1 MTTFQIKRADG
12 SEYDVDA
19 DSREE
24 ASRKLYARL
33 QDEINTKGRAEMESA
48 PMWQRPFRMME
59 DMARVGTD
67 AASFGLADKLAGGE
81 HPALTAAARDR
92 MGWAAL
98 PLEAGAGVATPTGVP
113 GLVAKVGGGPIVRGI
128 TRAFGGAAEGG
139 VAGGIQAATGDQGPV
154 SEGVGQGMLA
164 GVLGQAGAAAVAKP
178 TNMLAK
184 WWQGVSD
191 TLPPPS
197 MKNLPG
203 KGMSPAKRVEDAA
216 YKGQEEGGSQK
227 DIRDAFEKMR
237 VTKSFKPD
245 ALEGIGAITKGDP
258 GTNISGKLGS
268 MVAGMNTA
276 GQIGAGMTT
285 QDWKAMV
292 AMMATVPAIS
302 GALKYASKQ
311 GTTESVENLRR
322 LMLKSP
328 KFQGPISPEI
338 QDKLR
343 RGGTRGLLDILTET
357 ED

>member
-1 MTTFQIKRADG
+1 MATFQIKRADG

-19 DSREE
+19 SSREE
-24 ASRKLYARL
+24 ASRKLYTRL
-33 QDEINTKGRAEMESA
+33 QDEANAKGRTEMESA
-48 PMWQRPFRMME
+48 PMWQKPFRMAD
-59 DMARVGTD
+59 DMARVGVD
-67 AASFGLADKLAGGE
+67 ALTLGAADKLAGGE

-92 MGWAAL
+92 MGWAAMI
-98 PLEAGAGVATPTGVP
+98 PEAAAGAITPTGVP

-191 TLPPPS
+191 KLPPPS

-203 KGMSPAKRVEDAA
+203 KGMSPAKRVENAA
-216 YKGQEEGGSQK
+216 YVGQEEGGSQK

-237 VTKSFKPD
+237 ITRAFKPE

-258 GTNISGKLGS
+258 GTNVSGRLGS
-268 MVAGMNTA
+268 MVGGMGAA

-285 QDWKAMV
+285 QDWKVML
-292 AMMATVPAIS
+292 ATLAAVPAVS

-343 RGGTRGLLDILTET
+343 RGGTRGLLDLLTET